1 VHTAGNQTCTA
12 CPANSTTTGSTA
24 ITGVNGCVCD
34 AGYMDSSALGYTLC
48 SSAKPCPSGGFCTF
62 EYGGGEGL
70 CLSCENSDVVP
81 RSGTNSTAPCCSAAS
96 SYFSPNGFLSGDGV
110 KACYA
115 ACRGTEPGPRGSSC
129 KATTSVTRR
138 SGGDNSSGSGSSYN
152 AYYRQDSQIL
162 HLAVILLYMCPHTIM
177 CPHTAVCVSSNY
189 YMCAHTTHTKA
200 RLTDPTHCCPH
211 TTIYVSSHHYI
222 GVLNTKYLCGYFG
235 FSYTT
240 NM

>member
-1 VHTAGNQTCTA
+1 L
-12 CPANSTTTGSTA
+12 
-24 ITGVNGCVCD
+24 CD

-48 SSAKPCPSGGFCTF
+48 SSAKPCPTGFCTF

-70 CLSCENSDVVP
+70 CLLSCDVVP
-81 RSGTNSTAPCCSAAS
+81 RGVTNSTAPCCSAAS

-138 SGGDNSSGSGSSYN
+138 SGGDSSSGSGSSYN

-162 HLAVILLYMCPHTIM
+162 HLAVILLYLFPHTII
-177 CPHTAVCVSSNY
+177 CVVSSY
-189 YMCAHTTHTKA
+189 CCMCVLK
-200 RLTDPTHCCPH
+200 LL
-211 TTIYVSSHHYI
+211 YVSSY
-222 GVLNTKYLCGYFG
+222 Y
-235 FSYTT
+235 SY
-240 NM
+240 